1 MDTFLVIIMFKIC
14 LYILYVQINLLYM
27 SNAAILKKVHDVGS
41 YILLIFQ
48 STLRQINISV
58 KASKYRGLMTR
69 IFHFFNSFLGGSGGG
84 VI

>member
-1 MDTFLVIIMFKIC
+1 
-14 LYILYVQINLLYM
+14 M
-27 SNAAILKKVHDVGS
+27 SNAAILKKVHDVRS

-69 IFHFFNSFLGGSGGG
+69 IFHFFLFFFEGG
-84 VI
+84 VGGRLFSSCNNNNYIIKNTVLYNYKIII